1 MFELTGGL
9 FYIVPMMLAVVLSK
23 WVADAFSQGG
33 MYPFLIDTKPIDGL
47 CMVTFC
53 KLGFL

>member
-47 CMVTFC
+47 CMVTSC
-53 KLGFL
+53 KLDFL